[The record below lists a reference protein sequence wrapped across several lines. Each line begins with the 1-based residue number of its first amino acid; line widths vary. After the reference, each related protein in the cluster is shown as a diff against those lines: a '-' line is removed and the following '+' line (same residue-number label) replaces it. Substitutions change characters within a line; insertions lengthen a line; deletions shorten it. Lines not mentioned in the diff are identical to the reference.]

1 MATDIDY
8 KNTIPQPTSAIAFS
22 PANPEVM
29 YAMGDRLAHAGDFMK
44 SEDAGATW
52 EKIFEMP
59 FVVEVATDPKNEDRM
74 LVSVGAAKILDG
86 LNCGLY
92 YSEDAGKTF
101 EKVNTGIG
109 PSSKISHIC
118 FDPIEEDTLW
128 AASCATGFFK
138 GTIH

>member
-1 MATDIDY
+1 MATDVDY
-8 KNTIPQPTSAIAFS
+8 KNTIPQPTSAIAFI

-29 YAMGDRLAHAGDFMK
+29 YAMGDRLAHAG
-44 SEDAGATW
+44 
-52 EKIFEMP
+52 EMP

-138 GTIH
+138 DTIH